1 MGSLAT
7 VILLTGGT
15 SKRFG
20 TDKSQTELFGITLL
34 NHVLN
39 SLPAECEILLVGDEP
54 INPSRNVKV
63 FREEPIHSGPV
74 AAIAKAIGHVRG
86 EFVAILAT
94 DMPFAGKLLPKLYE
108 NISIGTDV
116 VIPIDDQN
124 FLQPLCALYSTAGLK
139 KAIAELGSV
148 ENKSMRD
155 LLGFLN
161 KKEIT
166 LSKDELALLIDID
179 SPADLLRAIAI
190 SKGL

>member
-1 MGSLAT
+1 MDSLTT
-7 VILLTGGT
+7 VIVLTGGT

-20 TDKSQTELFGITLL
+20 TDKSKAELFGITLL

-63 FREEPIHSGPV
+63 FREDLIHSGPV
-74 AAIAKAIGHVRG
+74 AAIAKALPHVRG
-86 EFVAILAT
+86 EFVVILAT

-108 NISIGTDV
+108 NISHGTDV
-116 VIPIDDQN
+116 IIPLDNQN
-124 FLQPLCALYSTAGLK
+124 FLQPLCALYSTTGLK
-139 KAIAELGSV
+139 KAIAKLGSV

-155 LLGFLN
+155 LLGFLDR
-161 KKEIT
+161 KEIT

>member
-1 MGSLAT
+1 MDSLTT
-7 VILLTGGT
+7 VIVLTGGT

-20 TDKSQTELFGITLL
+20 TDKSKAELFGITLL

-54 INPSRNVKV
+54 INPSQNVKV
-63 FREEPIHSGPV
+63 FREDLIHSGPV
-74 AAIAKAIGHVRG
+74 AAIAKALPHVRG
-86 EFVAILAT
+86 EFVVILAT

-108 NISIGTDV
+108 NISHGTDV
-116 VIPIDDQN
+116 IIPLDNQN
-124 FLQPLCALYSTAGLK
+124 FLQPLCALYSTTGLK
-139 KAIAELGSV
+139 KAIAKLGSV

-155 LLGFLN
+155 LLGFLDR
-161 KKEIT
+161 KEIT

>member
-1 MGSLAT
+1 MDSLTT
-7 VILLTGGT
+7 VIVLTGGT

-20 TDKSQTELFGITLL
+20 TDKSKAELFGITLL

-63 FREEPIHSGPV
+63 FREDLIHSGPV
-74 AAIAKAIGHVRG
+74 AAIAKALPHVRG

-108 NISIGTDV
+108 NISHGTDV
-116 VIPIDDQN
+116 IIPLDNQN
-124 FLQPLCALYSTAGLK
+124 FLQPLCALYSTTGLK
-139 KAIAELGSV
+139 KAIAKLGSV

-155 LLGFLN
+155 LLGFLDR
-161 KKEIT
+161 KEIT